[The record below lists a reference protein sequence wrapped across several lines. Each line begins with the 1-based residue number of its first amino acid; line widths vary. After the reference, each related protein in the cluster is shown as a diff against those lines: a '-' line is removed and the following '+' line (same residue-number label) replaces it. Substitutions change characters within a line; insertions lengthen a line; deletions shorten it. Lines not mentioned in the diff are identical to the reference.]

1 MSAASASGATSLPVR
16 GSSGPSSLGA
26 SSSGASSEPSSSEP
40 SSSEPSSS
48 EPSSAAGATT
58 ATVNALEASL
68 PLGSAAVHVT
78 VRPPSAS
85 RAPGS
90 RSHVTAS
97 SPELSLAD
105 GGSKSTGA
113 LVSPSASSTRTWSTG
128 AITGAS
134 SSTTVTSKASWPTL
148 PASSLAE
155 HSTVV
160 VPIAKK
166 DPEAGAQDCASTAA
180 GPALG
185 AVAVVAAKPG
195 VTLGISA
202 SSAVTS

>member
-1 MSAASASGATSLPVR
+1 MSAASASGDTSLPVR

-48 EPSSAAGATT
+48 TLDGTT
-58 ATVNALEASL
+58 VTVNALEASL
-68 PLGSAAVHVT
+68 PLGSVAVHVT
-78 VRPPSAS
+78 VRSPSAS
-85 RAPGS
+85 RVPGS
-90 RSHVTAS
+90 RSHVTS
-97 SPELSLAD
+97 TSPELSLAD

-113 LVSPSASSTRTWSTG
+113 LVSPSASSMRTWSTG

-185 AVAVVAAKPG
+185 AVAVVAAKAG
-195 VTLGISA
+195 ATLGISA